1 MTDVR
6 CHAKN
11 LYQECWLQDPMLRP
25 TTEEVFNNLESI
37 PIDSATELPIL
48 QHLIHLQKNTMI
60 VLANLRCLLI
70 LTLQHL
76 NTKYVMMVLK
86 SLTLITFEEI
96 RQSYNIILQQNY
108 FETTRCLMAHVVH
121 YL

>member
-48 QHLIHLQKNTMI
+48 QHLVNSS
-60 VLANLRCLLI
+60 
-70 LTLQHL
+70 
-76 NTKYVMMVLK
+76 TKEHDDSISELEVSADINPPTSKYKVCDDGVKKLD
-86 SLTLITFEEI
+86 I
-96 RQSYNIILQQNY
+96 NY
-108 FETTRCLMAHVVH
+108 L
-121 YL
+121 

>member
-6 CHAKN
+6 CHAKKICKS
-11 LYQECWLQDPMLRP
+11 LPGMLATRS
-25 TTEEVFNNLESI
+25 TAKTNNGRSTI

-60 VLANLRCLLI
+60 VLANLILI
-70 LTLQHL
+70 LQHL
-76 NTKYVMMVLK
+76 
-86 SLTLITFEEI
+86 I
-96 RQSYNIILQQNY
+96 
-108 FETTRCLMAHVVH
+108 